1 MGITFHIA
9 YLLHS
14 LHASTIPIELFG
26 QSPFP
31 LLFLVI
37 PMNKLHGVNRFLW
50 SSSSSLPRWG
60 VFFLLF
66 HDSGRGRLWIYPS
79 WYWSHHQ
86 IIMNTKDQS
95 KCTAW
100 SGLHTNSGKF
110 GFGSGGLQI
119 VDFLN
124 LWAYLAVH
132 FALTPDNSD
141 RSWIETCGITFER
154 NGNNT
159 PAVIIVFIDQDETTN
174 FQQERWRV

>member
-1 MGITFHIA
+1 MHPLHFCRQTSQTAYPNSNSLCWRPQQASAIGVRLVKCMIQLWCRYVMHI
-9 YLLHS
+9 Y
-14 LHASTIPIELFG
+14 
-26 QSPFP
+26 
-31 LLFLVI
+31 
-37 PMNKLHGVNRFLW
+37 
-50 SSSSSLPRWG
+50 
-60 VFFLLF
+60 
-66 HDSGRGRLWIYPS
+66 SGLRS
-79 WYWSHHQ
+79 
-86 IIMNTKDQS
+86 KS

-100 SGLHTNSGKF
+100 SGLHTNSGKS
-110 GFGSGGLQI
+110 GFGSGGLQV